1 MEQVCL
7 VLPLLESQEAT
18 TRRFLEELDTE
29 RTAEY
34 RASQERL
41 GITKEMWFLAGSNGS
56 STLIAYIEA
65 DAFEAAVGTMAGS
78 QDPFD
83 AWFKERLASC
93 TGLDLNDPP
102 PLVLPEL
109 LATYVR

>member
-7 VLPLLESQEAT
+7 VLPLMPGQEAA
-18 TRRFLEELDTE
+18 TRSFLEELDTQ

-34 RASQERL
+34 RASQERI
-41 GITKEMWFLAGSNGS
+41 GVTKEMWFLSGSNGET
-56 STLIAYIEA
+56 TLIAYLET
-65 DAFEAAVGTMAGS
+65 DGFEAAVGGMAGS
-78 QDPFD
+78 REPFD
-83 AWFKERLASC
+83 VWFKDRLAGC